1 MQETMRLPLFPVS
14 DGLRTRIQ
22 AETKRILATQ

>member
-14 DGLRTRIQ
+14 EGLRQRIN
-22 AETKRILATQ
+22 AETQRILS